1 MSQPAFFLMHNPL
14 QHYDWGS
21 HDAMT
26 RLFGLPNPDAQPQ
39 AELWMGAHPNG
50 CSRLETPQGAIRL
63 DGWIAAAP
71 EQALGHTT
79 AARFGRLPFL
89 FKVLAA
95 EKALSIQVHPSK
107 QQAEAGFARE
117 NAAGVALN
125 AAHRNYRDD
134 NHKPE
139 LVFALTPY
147 QAMNGFRPI
156 PEIQA
161 LFARVAI
168 PALTPL
174 TDALAAQ
181 PDEAGLAAFFR
192 ALLTLGG
199 DTKTQ
204 ALQGL
209 LGAAQRWRD
218 EETFAVILSLA
229 EQYPGD
235 VGLFAPLLLHV
246 LTLQPGEAMYLD
258 ACTPHAYIRGT
269 GLEIMANSDNVLR
282 AGLTPKHIDVD
293 ELLRCTQCRG
303 RDAATLKLATQR
315 EEEILHYPVPV
326 PDFTFSVYPAG
337 SRTLTPCSAEILFA
351 IDAPLTLSS
360 TDGQQLTLQPGQSA
374 FVPASTPR
382 YQTTTT
388 GRFAR
393 AGNQS

>member
-1 MSQPAFFLMHNPL
+1 MSQSAFFLMHNPL

-125 AAHRNYRDD
+125 ASHRNYRDD

-156 PEIQA
+156 SEIQA

-174 TDALAAQ
+174 IDALAAYEVSRL
-181 PDEAGLAAFFR
+181 D
-192 ALLTLGG
+192 
-199 DTKTQ
+199 
-204 ALQGL
+204 
-209 LGAAQRWRD
+209 
-218 EETFAVILSLA
+218 SA
-229 EQYPGD
+229 ERIED
-235 VGLFAPLLLHV
+235 
-246 LTLQPGEAMYLD
+246 
-258 ACTPHAYIRGT
+258 
-269 GLEIMANSDNVLR
+269 
-282 AGLTPKHIDVD
+282 
-293 ELLRCTQCRG
+293 
-303 RDAATLKLATQR
+303 RDAAVQQMVIGQVVFGQLL
-315 EEEILHYPVPV
+315 
-326 PDFTFSVYPAG
+326 
-337 SRTLTPCSAEILFA
+337 
-351 IDAPLTLSS
+351 LSLRRIGHEHHS
-360 TDGQQLTLQPGQSA
+360 SLRFLGEHPEDTETAQLDGA
-374 FVPASTPR
+374 DH
-382 YQTTTT
+382 
-388 GRFAR
+388 
-393 AGNQS
+393 

>member
-21 HDAMT
+21 RDSLS
-26 RLFGLPNPDAQPQ
+26 RLFSLPNPSGEPQ

-50 CSRLETPQGAIRL
+50 CSQLVTPEGEVRL
-63 DGWIAAAP
+63 DTWIAAAP
-71 EQALGHTT
+71 ARALGADT
-79 AARFGRLPFL
+79 AARYGRLPYL

-95 EKALSIQVHPSK
+95 EKALSVQVHPSK
-107 QQAEAGFARE
+107 AQAEAGFARD
-117 NAAGVALN
+117 NAAGL
-125 AAHRNYRDD
+125 AATAPNRNYRDD

-147 QAMNGFRPI
+147 QAMNAFRPI

-168 PALTPL
+168 PQLTPL
-174 TDALAAQ
+174 TAALAAQ

-192 ALLTLGG
+192 ALLTLSG
-199 DTKTQ
+199 DTKTRALQ
-204 ALQGL
+204 ALL
-209 LGAAQRWRD
+209 DAAQRWQD
-218 EETFAVILSLA
+218 EETFAVISSLA
-229 EQYPGD
+229 QQYPGD

-269 GLEIMANSDNVLR
+269 GLEIMASSDNVLR

-293 ELLRCTQCRG
+293 ELLHCTLCRG
-303 RDAATLKLATQR
+303 RDASSLKLTPQR
-315 EEEILHYPVPV
+315 DGKICHYPVPV

-337 SRTLTPCSAEILFA
+337 AHALASQGAEILFA
-351 IDAPLTLSS
+351 IDGPLTLSDNADQS
-360 TDGQQLTLQPGQSA
+360 LTLQPGQSA
-374 FVPASTPR
+374 FIPASTR
-382 YQTTTT
+382 HYQVSAM

-393 AGNQS
+393 AGNQP